1 MSKNY
6 GLMNI
11 GTFKEDLAKAGRI
24 MADESLG
31 LTGCEMSF
39 NYSPAGSYTPF
50 VHSHKLNEE
59 VYVIISGN
67 GQLMVDD
74 EEFSIQEGSV
84 IRVAPN
90 GQRAIKADSDLT
102 YLCIQVKENSLTQ
115 ATMDDAIIN
124 EAKASW
130 ME

>member
-50 VHSHKLNEE
+50 VHSHKLNDE